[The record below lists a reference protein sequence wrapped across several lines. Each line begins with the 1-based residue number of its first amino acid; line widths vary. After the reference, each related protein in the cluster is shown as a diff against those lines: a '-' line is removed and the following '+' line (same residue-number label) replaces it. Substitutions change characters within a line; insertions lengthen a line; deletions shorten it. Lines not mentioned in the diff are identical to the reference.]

1 MNRNWK
7 KAVASVLVLALI
19 AVLSFGCAKKAEEK
33 VVITIGEITD
43 LTGPGSP
50 AVIPLYYCLQDVVRY
65 YNEEDLIP
73 GVELDI
79 VTWDNRY
86 DPAREVPG
94 YDWVREKGA
103 ELVVVVIPQ
112 SGVLLKPFADKD
124 KIPIASL
131 STHKET
137 FEPPGWVFNMSNSS
151 DMHVKTL
158 MKWISEEHWT
168 GEGPA
173 KIGMAGWSEPMI
185 LAMEEA
191 MEEYCQ
197 EHPDEFEYAGT
208 YKAPFGTPTWGH
220 EVGALKDC
228 DYISAVGFPMGS
240 FIEEFQRRGYS
251 ATFIDASAGAASYRG
266 FFVDMLGYEALDGTL
281 TSNSYAFWSDDTPIV
296 SLAKELL
303 DRYRPGQAEEIIY
316 AGLAYV
322 GGIGN
327 LAATFQILQNAIEKV
342 GAENFDGQAY
352 YDAAVKYRIGG
363 PLFEG
368 YPEWGFSEPKRYL
381 VDHLLIQEFSA
392 EDEDIVSLSDWL
404 PLVK

>member
-19 AVLSFGCAKKAEEK
+19 AVLSFGCAEKAEGK

-50 AVIPLYYCLQDVVRY
+50 AVVTLHYCLEDVVRY

-73 GVELDI
+73 GVKLDI

-103 ELVVVVIPQ
+103 ELIVVVIPQ

-137 FEPPGWVFNMSNSS
+137 LEPPGWIFNMSNSS

-185 LAMEEA
+185 LAMEDA

-220 EVGALKDC
+220 EVDALKDC

-266 FFVDMLGYEALDGTL
+266 FFVDMLGYEGLDGTL
-281 TSNSYAFWSDDTPIV
+281 TSNSAPFWSDDTPIV
-296 SLAKELL
+296 SLAKEIL
-303 DRYRPGQAEEIIY
+303 DKYRPGQKEEVIY

-322 GGIGN
+322 GGVHN
-327 LAATFQILQNAIEKV
+327 LIYTFDILKNAIEKV

-352 YDAAVKYRIGG
+352 YDAAVKYRTGG

-368 YPEWGFSEPKRYL
+368 YPEWGFTETKRYL

-392 EDEDIVSLSDWL
+392 EDEDIVTLSDWL